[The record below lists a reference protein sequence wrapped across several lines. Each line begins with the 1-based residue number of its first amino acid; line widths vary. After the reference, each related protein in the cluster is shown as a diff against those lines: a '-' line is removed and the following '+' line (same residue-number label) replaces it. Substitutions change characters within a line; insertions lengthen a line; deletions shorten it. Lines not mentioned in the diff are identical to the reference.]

1 MRTVN
6 ATAAAILAGS
16 HTVMPLAMLVDMP
29 ELSTPLR
36 LCTGRWSLT
45 WGGHTYSGVGQLG
58 EIDAAQESSAGPRPL
73 SLRMNGVPASYRAMV
88 LTENVQGKPVSLYLA
103 IFDPATYQIADAVLE
118 WAGTLDVLDW
128 ADDGSTG
135 VITVSA
141 ESAGVDLL
149 RGVSV
154 RYTDQDQQRLFPGD
168 KGFEYVIDQ
177 GEKAITWPA
186 ASFFRR

>member
-6 ATAAAILAGS
+6 AAATAVLNGS
-16 HTVMPLAMLVDMP
+16 DTVVPLALLVDMP
-29 ELSTPLR
+29 DLSSPLR
-36 LCTGRWSLT
+36 LCTGRWPLA
-45 WGGHTYSGVGQLG
+45 WGGHTYQAVGHLG
-58 EIDAAQESSAGPRPL
+58 EVEPAQESSAGPRPL
-73 SLRMNGVPASYRAMV
+73 AFKLSGVPASMRSLV
-88 LTENVQGKPVSLYLA
+88 LAENVQGKQVSLSLA
-103 IFDPATYQIADAVLE
+103 ILDPNTYQVADAVLE
-118 WAGTLDVLDW
+118 WAGTLDVMDW

-168 KGFEYVIDQ
+168 RGFEYVIDQ
-177 GEKAITWPA
+177 GEKSITWPA

>member
-6 ATAAAILAGS
+6 GTAASILNAGG
-16 HTVMPLAMLVDMP
+16 TIPLALLVDMP

-36 LCTGRWSLT
+36 VCTGRWSLT
-45 WGGHTYSGVGQLG
+45 WSGNTYTAVGLLG
-58 EIDAAQESSAGPRPL
+58 AVDAAQESAAGPKPL
-73 SLRMNGVPASYRAMV
+73 SFRLSGVPVSVRAIA
-88 LTENVQGKPVSLYLA
+88 LGENVQGKAVSISLA
-103 IFDPATYQIADAVLE
+103 IFDPVTYQIADAVLE
-118 WAGTLDVLDW
+118 WAGTLDVMDW

-149 RGVSV
+149 RGVPV

-168 KGFEYVIDQ
+168 LGFQYVIDQ
-177 GEKAITWPA
+177 GEKTITWPA

>member
-6 ATAAAILAGS
+6 SSATAVLAAGGTI
-16 HTVMPLAMLVDMP
+16 PLALLVDMP
-29 ELSTPLR
+29 DLDVPLH
-36 LCTGRWSLT
+36 LCTGRWALT
-45 WGGHTYSGVGQLG
+45 WSSTTYTAVGTLG
-58 EIDAAQESSAGPRPL
+58 TVEPAQESASGPRPL
-73 SLRMNGVPASYRAMV
+73 SLRLSGVPASMRAIA
-88 LTENVQGKPVSLYLA
+88 LQQNVQGKEVTLSLA

-118 WAGTLDVLDW
+118 WAGTMDVMDW
-128 ADDGSTG
+128 TDDGSMG

-154 RYTDQDQQRLFPGD
+154 RYTDQDQQRLFAGD
-168 KGFEYVIDQ
+168 LGFEYVIAQ
-177 GEKAITWPA
+177 GEKRIQWPA

>member
-6 ATAAAILAGS
+6 GAATAILNAGG
-16 HTVMPLAMLVDMP
+16 TLPLALLVNMP
-29 ELSTPLR
+29 SLSSPLR
-36 LCTGRWSLT
+36 LCTGRWALT
-45 WGGHTYSGVGQLG
+45 WNSVTYTAVGTLG
-58 EIDAAQESSAGPRPL
+58 TVEPAQESATGPKPINF
-73 SLRMNGVPASYRAMV
+73 RMSGVPASMRSLA
-88 LTENVQGKPVSLYLA
+88 LQENVQGKPVSILLA
-103 IFDPATYQIADAVLE
+103 IFNPTTYQIADAVLE
-118 WAGTLDVLDW
+118 WEGTLDVMDW

-154 RYTDQDQQRLFPGD
+154 RYTDQDQQRLFTGD
-168 KGFEYVIDQ
+168 KGFEYVVAQ
-177 GEKAITWPA
+177 GEKTITWPA

>member
-6 ATAAAILAGS
+6 SAATAVLNGS
-16 HTVMPLAMLVDMP
+16 DTVVPLAVLIDMP
-29 ELSTPLR
+29 DLSSPLR
-36 LCTGRWSLT
+36 LCTSRWTLT
-45 WGGHTYSGVGQLG
+45 WSGNTYTSVGLLG
-58 EIDAAQESSAGPRPL
+58 EVEAAQESSSGPRPL
-73 SLRMNGVPASYRAMV
+73 TLRLSGVPASMRSVA
-88 LTENVQGKPVSLYLA
+88 LAENVQGKSITLSLA

-128 ADDGSTG
+128 ADDGTTG
-135 VITVSA
+135 VITVTA

-168 KGFEYVIDQ
+168 KGFEYVIAQ
-177 GEKAITWPA
+177 GEKSITWPA

>member
-6 ATAAAILAGS
+6 TAATAILNGS
-16 HTVMPLAMLVDMP
+16 HTVVPLALLVDMP
-29 ELSTPLR
+29 DLSSPLR
-36 LCTGRWSLT
+36 LCTGRWALT
-45 WGGHTYSGVGQLG
+45 WGGHTYTAAGTLG
-58 EIDAAQESSAGPRPL
+58 EVEAAQESSAGPRPL
-73 SLRMNGVPASYRAMV
+73 NLKLNGVPASMRSLV
-88 LTENVQGKPVSLYLA
+88 LTENVQGKAVSLSLA
-103 IFDPATYQIADAVLE
+103 IFDPDTYQIADAVLE

-128 ADDGSTG
+128 VDDGTTG

-141 ESAGVDLL
+141 ESAGIDLL

-168 KGFEYVIDQ
+168 LGFQYVIDQ
-177 GEKAITWPA
+177 GEKSITWPA